1 MSGIGHY
8 FARRYLAKMNARHV
22 TQYPQVASFAF
33 DLITQ
38 FIHLDGRYER
48 DELQFLADRVFPA
61 LPPGG
66 ICLDIGANIGN
77 HSLAFAPHFARVIA
91 LEPHPRTF
99 RLLEL
104 NAELAPNVTPLNLG
118 ASDAAGVVK
127 VALDPLNYA
136 ASSIG
141 RATPAGAVE
150 VEFRLERLDE
160 MAEIGPEA
168 RVTFVKIDVEGH
180 EAAAL
185 TGAEATIR
193 RNRPLVVLEVLPND
207 VADGTSAA
215 VEVLRGYGYRHFY
228 ELREAGWLGRLPRN
242 AKKAARSLLTILT
255 GRRPSKAGTLTEVT
269 RLEKRSY
276 LMLLCSMEPL
286 ALP

>member
-22 TQYPQVASFAF
+22 RQYPQVASFAF

-48 DELQFLADRVFPA
+48 DELQFLADRVFPT

-104 NAELAPNVTPLNLG
+104 NAELAPNVTALNLG

-127 VALDPLNYA
+127 VALDPLNHA

-141 RATPAGAVE
+141 KAAAAGAVE
-150 VEFRLERLDE
+150 VEFHLDRLDD
-160 MAEIGPEA
+160 MPGIGDG

-193 RNRPLVVLEVLPND
+193 RNRPLVVLEVLPDD
-207 VADGTSAA
+207 VADDSSAA
-215 VEVLRGYGYRHFY
+215 VEVLRSYGYRHFY

-255 GRRPSKAGTLTEVT
+255 GRRPSKAGTLAEVT

-276 LMLLCSMEPL
+276 LMLLCSIEPL
-286 ALP
+286 ALR

>member
-22 TQYPQVASFAF
+22 RQYPQVASFAF

-66 ICLDIGANIGN
+66 VCLDIGANIGN

-104 NAELAPNVTPLNLG
+104 NAELAPNVTALNLG

-141 RATPAGAVE
+141 KAAAAGGVGGG
-150 VEFRLERLDE
+150 VRVGRLGGQAGVGGSRGAPGQDC
-160 MAEIGPEA
+160 
-168 RVTFVKIDVEGH
+168 FEGD

-193 RNRPLVVLEVLPND
+193 RNRPLVVLEVLPDD
-207 VADGTSAA
+207 VANGTSAA
-215 VEVLRGYGYRHFY
+215 VEVLRSYGYRHFY

-242 AKKAARSLLTILT
+242 VKKAARSLLTILT
-255 GRRPSKAGTLTEVT
+255 GQRPSKAGALAEVT

-276 LMLLCSMEPL
+276 LMLLCSIEPL
-286 ALP
+286 ALR